1 MANKLV
7 TFTTLTLLTAITMV
21 VQAQAPA
28 PTDQAALDPR
38 GPSPDGNYWYEVE
51 VTIFS
56 SLYGNAPYSEIP
68 VARSNALRY
77 LPQLRLLQN
86 PADSY
91 QFPFAPPLA
100 VEAPAESLGLTAP
113 IDAALLP
120 TPPIVAE
127 GPLFSPALPGAFK
140 ILDYAR
146 DPYIALDR
154 RFWRFNQMNSRLGST
169 GEHAVLWHQVWRQ
182 PLLPRSQTPALQV
195 IGGMEYG
202 AHNALEGSL
211 RLSGQ
216 NNNAEVDA
224 NLWLSN
230 FANTPTSTDEWALP
244 ERPQLLP
251 APDDAATRSTMVGD
265 VARVPAEPWFPSSI
279 WHLNESR
286 DVGTNA
292 LYYLDHPAMGVLIEL
307 RPYLVPEPVVP
318 TTVTP
323 TAQFE

>member
-1 MANKLV
+1 MASKLALV
-7 TFTTLTLLTAITMV
+7 ATAALLTMASFVM
-21 VQAQAPA
+21 AQAPA
-28 PTDQAALDPR
+28 ANGSVLEPDPR
-38 GPSPDGNYWYEVE
+38 GPSPDGNYWFEVE

-91 QFPFAPPLA
+91 QFPFPPPA
-100 VEAPAESLGLTAP
+100 APAADISPPAP
-113 IDAALLP
+113 GFAIEASAPVPLP
-120 TPPIVAE
+120 GVTE

-146 DPYIALDR
+146 DPFIALDR

-169 GEHAVLWHQVWRQ
+169 GEHTVLWHQVWRQ
-182 PLLPRSQTPALQV
+182 PLLPRAQTPAIQV

-202 AHNALEGSL
+202 DHSALEGSF

-216 NNNAEVDA
+216 ATKAEVDA
-224 NLWLSN
+224 NLWLSS
-230 FANTPTSTDEWALP
+230 FANTPPATDEWKLPPRPNLTENSESQVAIEAGTPDIAL
-244 ERPQLLP
+244 
-251 APDDAATRSTMVGD
+251 
-265 VARVPAEPWFPSSI
+265 VPAEQWFPTSI

-292 LYYLDHPAMGVLIEL
+292 LYYLDHPAIGVLVEL
-307 RPYLVPEPVVP
+307 RPYRVPESVVP
-318 TTVTP
+318 ATSLTP
-323 TAQFE
+323 GFE